1 MGSAR
6 PRGAVVVNPA
16 RAGMILLDCPARYRW
31 DSKPRASGDD
41 PHVLERVYGGGS
53 VNPAR
58 AGMIPTTWTAS
69 MRPSRK
75 PRASGDDPG

>member
-41 PHVLERVYGGGS
+41 PNDLDGEHEAV
-53 VNPAR
+53 P
-58 AGMIPTTWTAS
+58 
-69 MRPSRK
+69 
-75 PRASGDDPG
+75 